1 MRWPAM
7 RTTSTRVAAVV
18 VALLLAACQTGSM
31 SASDNQ
37 RQWRLY
43 SVEQAGGGG
52 RRLIPYTTLDGY
64 LARSGSSMGA
74 VARAITGASELTP
87 LVRTPVAVAAG
98 EPGIFI
104 VDEASHALYRFRW
117 RADEAKDGMPG
128 ADFQRLRTLS
138 DVDEPTD
145 LHLSQLGDIFVSDGN
160 GKKVVQYDK
169 DAEQVRVFKDDESL
183 NRPVAVTTDKRG
195 LRVFVADGLYDRV
208 VAFNRAGISLYGI
221 GARGDGD
228 GNFRNIRAMIQG
240 PDGLLYV
247 VDGISRHINVFGLDG
262 SYIATFGK
270 ETFTDPGGIA
280 VDDDGRVYVSD
291 GFNHR
296 IIVYANRRVVET
308 YGKAGSGP
316 GEFQNPG
323 NLAYYQGRLYVADRQ
338 NARIQVFRVVPEDQ
352 ARQRASDTSTG
363 TEAPKSEAP
372 QGETK

>member
-1 MRWPAM
+1 MRRPAI
-7 RTTSTRVAAVV
+7 RAIAIAA
-18 VALLLAACQTGSM
+18 ALLLAACQTGSSGSKD
-31 SASDNQ
+31 SAESL

-43 SVEQAGGGG
+43 SVEQAGGGGG

-64 LARSGSSMGA
+64 LARSGGGLGS
-74 VARAITGASELTP
+74 VARIITGASDLKP

-98 EPGIFI
+98 ESGIFV
-104 VDEASHALYRFRW
+104 VDETTHALYRFRW
-117 RADEAKDGMPG
+117 LPDQAKDGLPG

-138 DVDEPTD
+138 EIDEPTD
-145 LHLSQLGDIFVSDGN
+145 LHLSQLGDLFVSDGN

-169 DAEQVRVFKDDESL
+169 DAEKVRTFEDEENL

-195 LRVFVADGLYDRV
+195 LRIFVADGLYDRV
-208 VAFNRAGISLYGI
+208 VAFNRAGVSLYGI
-221 GARGDGD
+221 GARGDGE
-228 GNFRNIRAMIQG
+228 GNFRNIRSMIQG

-247 VDGISRHINVFGLDG
+247 VDGISRQINVFGLDG
-262 SYIATFGK
+262 SYISTFGK

-280 VDDDGRVYVSD
+280 VDDEGRVYVSD

-323 NLAYYQGRLYVADRQ
+323 NLAYYQGRLYVVDRQ
-338 NARIQVFRVVPEDQ
+338 NARVQVFRVVSEEQ
-352 ARQRASDTSTG
+352 VRQRNAG
-363 TEAPKSEAP
+363 GEAPK
-372 QGETK
+372 GESP